1 MKTEFNVIRYDYSA
15 VLPLDNIQ
23 KSVELAF
30 EEEDGFHEK
39 VTETVATFPTLPEAE
54 SFARE
59 QAAAYALTFTGF
71 DGNRAE
77 WKFFCIEEVDEDGD
91 LVDDHGGWGIIVE
104 DIRRSLE
111 GRLALEC
118 EANAFA
124 ESCTSEEDPD
134 GLIVVGDPFFHDGR
148 WMMRVEGVNGR
159 RYIGLNASGGV
170 EFAEY

>member
-30 EEEDGFHEK
+30 EEELGFHDK
-39 VTETVATFPTLPEAE
+39 AAETVATFPALPEAE

-59 QAAAYALTFTGF
+59 MASAATLDFSGDT
-71 DGNRAE
+71 AE
-77 WKFFCIEEVDEDGD
+77 WKVFSVEEVNEDGG
-91 LVDDHGGWGIIVE
+91 LVDDHGGWGITVE

-111 GRLALEC
+111 ARQTLEC
-118 EANAFA
+118 EAIDFA

-134 GLIVVGDPFFHDGR
+134 GLTVIGAPFFHDGR
-148 WMMRVEGVNGR
+148 WMMEVEGITGR
-159 RYIGLNASGGV
+159 RYIGLNASGKV